1 MSEDNPV
8 TIGIIIIIIII
19 LLLLL
24 LLLLTTIDLSPGGSS
39 RYVS

>member
-39 RYVS
+39 PYVS